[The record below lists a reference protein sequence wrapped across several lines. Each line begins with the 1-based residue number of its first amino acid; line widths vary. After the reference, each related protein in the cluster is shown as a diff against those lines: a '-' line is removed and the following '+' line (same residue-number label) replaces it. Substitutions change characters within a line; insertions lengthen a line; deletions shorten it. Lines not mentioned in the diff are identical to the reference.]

1 MDRAA
6 VIEVGCFG
14 GTGAGEDTGGWF
26 GANEGLGQGIETN
39 LSTSEVAIERKEV
52 VLELAELFN
61 EVTSQKWSTV

>member
-14 GTGAGEDTGGWF
+14 GAGAGEDAGGWF

-39 LSTSEVAIERKEV
+39 LSASEGLIERKKV
-52 VLELAELFN
+52 V
-61 EVTSQKWSTV
+61 